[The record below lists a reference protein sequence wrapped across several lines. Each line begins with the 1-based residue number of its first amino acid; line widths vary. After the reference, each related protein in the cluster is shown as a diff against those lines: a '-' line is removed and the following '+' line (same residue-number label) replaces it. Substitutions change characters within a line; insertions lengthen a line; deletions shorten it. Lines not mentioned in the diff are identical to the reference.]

1 MQPSWDQYGDAMGCY
16 APGAVDKE
24 SLREMDVDP
33 GRVPDADQLL
43 ADWANLIWDQLS
55 CTDILGDALAE
66 ALELEGIHDLD
77 AVAVER
83 EETAIVADPAD
94 PLGLSMGD
102 GAVPGVAR

>member
-1 MQPSWDQYGDAMGCY
+1 MMNPAYHRY
-16 APGAVDKE
+16 
-24 SLREMDVDP
+24 
-33 GRVPDADQLL
+33 
-43 ADWANLIWDQLS
+43 
-55 CTDILGDALAE
+55 
-66 ALELEGIHDLD
+66 LELEGIHDLD